1 MTRSDQTTM
10 ATRPAEDSEAQNRA
24 KRIKLLNQQI
34 TELSLEQHLAA
45 LKRLDGWMAS
55 PWVLS
60 GLGMAAGIALFCFG
74 VLFMKFV
81 VLAH

>member
-1 MTRSDQTTM
+1 MTQSEPTTLI
-10 ATRPAEDSEAQNRA
+10 TRLAEHSEAHDRA
-24 KRIKLLNQQI
+24 KRIELLNQQI
-34 TELSLEQHLAA
+34 IEKSLEQHLAA
-45 LKRLDGWMAS
+45 LKRLDGWTAS

-74 VLFMKFV
+74 VLFTKFV

>member
-1 MTRSDQTTM
+1 MTQSEPTALITD
-10 ATRPAEDSEAQNRA
+10 DSEAQNRA

-34 TELSLEQHLAA
+34 IELSLEQHLAA

-74 VLFMKFV
+74 VLFTKFV

>member
-1 MTRSDQTTM
+1 MT
-10 ATRPAEDSEAQNRA
+10 TRPAEDSEAQNRA
-24 KRIKLLNQQI
+24 NRIKLLNQQI

-74 VLFMKFV
+74 VLFTKFV
-81 VLAH
+81 ALAH

>member
-10 ATRPAEDSEAQNRA
+10 TTRPAEDSEAQNRA

-34 TELSLEQHLAA
+34 AELSLEQHLAA

-74 VLFMKFV
+74 VLFTKFV

>member
-1 MTRSDQTTM
+1 MTHSDQTTM
-10 ATRPAEDSEAQNRA
+10 ATRPADESEAQNRA

-34 TELSLEQHLAA
+34 IELSLEQHLAA

-60 GLGMAAGIALFCFG
+60 GLGMAAGIVLFCFG

>member
-10 ATRPAEDSEAQNRA
+10 TTRPAEDSEAQNRA

-34 TELSLEQHLAA
+34 AELSLEQHLAA

-60 GLGMAAGIALFCFG
+60 GMGMAAGIALFCFG
-74 VLFMKFV
+74 VLFTKFV